1 MSDERRLPPKRVR
14 FTKLQ
19 EAQVADLVRLEHATA
34 GMYHEIG
41 FDAAEVPP
49 RAANDITDLPH
60 RHSVIVAEAD
70 HVVAG
75 YAAWR
80 DEAPG
85 VAYIEELG
93 VGPDYQRFGIGK
105 ALIEKIREEAREY
118 RITEIVLRMWERATW
133 ADGFYE
139 KLGFAAIGDTAPLKV
154 RSWFEAKNEGRPML
168 RPGELALW
176 APVGAAPV
184 VPSDDDDD
192 IPEEEP

>member
-1 MSDERRLPPKRVR
+1 MTDDERQRPKRVR

-41 FDAAEVPP
+41 FDTAEVPP
-49 RAANDITDLPH
+49 RAANDISGLPH

-85 VAYIEELG
+85 VAYVEELG
-93 VGPDYQRFGIGK
+93 VHPDFQRFGIGK
-105 ALIEKIREEAREY
+105 ALIDELRGQARDY
-118 RITEIVLRMWERATW
+118 RITEIVLRMWQRAEW
-133 ADGFYE
+133 AAAFYK
-139 KLGFAAIGDTAPLKV
+139 KLGFEPIDDSAPLKV

-176 APVGAAPV
+176 APVGPAPV
-184 VPSDDDDD
+184 VAAEDE
-192 IPEEEP
+192 EEEPLAE